1 MMFNSTFEKE
11 YSEYTD
17 TPLQTIVEARLGG
30 DSYAIPKISSAYVW
44 WLLGHR
50 QGVDDE
56 LERQFC
62 GEK

>member
-1 MMFNSTFEKE
+1 MFNSTFEKE

-17 TPLQTIVEARLGG
+17 TPLQTVIESRLGNN
-30 DSYAIPKISSAYVW
+30 SYAIPKISNAWVFYQNGYS
-44 WLLGHR
+44 H
-50 QGVDDE
+50 GVDDE

>member
-1 MMFNSTFEKE
+1 MFKSTFEKE

-17 TPLQTIVEARLGG
+17 TPLQTIVEARLGE
-30 DSYAIPKISSAYVW
+30 DSYAIPKISSAWTWYK
-44 WLLGHR
+44 LGHS